1 SRHLLTTLGD
11 TQGRRWCWC
20 CCRWCC
26 RRYRWCHTPEP
37 RFLASGGDPY
47 AYSHATVT
55 EVYERTRAHTY
66 RCRRLYRWRRA
77 QAKAVHR
84 YRVRSSRPT
93 ACRPAPPSRFRRG
106 KCTAIIVIII
116 F

>member
-11 TQGRRWCWC
+11 TQGRCWCWC
-20 CCRWCC
+20 CCRWCWC
-26 RRYRWCHTPEP
+26 CFRYRWCHTPEP

-47 AYSHATVT
+47 ANPSHCRR
-55 EVYERTRAHTY
+55 RTRAHTY
-66 RCRRLYRWRRA
+66 RCRRLYHWRRA
-77 QAKAVHR
+77 QAHAVHR

-93 ACRPAPPSRFRRG
+93 PRRPVPPSRFQRG
-106 KCTAIIVIII
+106 